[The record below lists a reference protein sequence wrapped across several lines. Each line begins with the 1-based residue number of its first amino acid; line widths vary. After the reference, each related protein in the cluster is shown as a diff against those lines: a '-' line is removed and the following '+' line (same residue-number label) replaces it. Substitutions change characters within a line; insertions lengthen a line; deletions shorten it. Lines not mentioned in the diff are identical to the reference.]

1 MIALDGASQKF
12 CLHSHSMDAMVSN
25 NNPSVGISRIPTY
38 YHISLSHVFQYINGN
53 SATSILALHRYC
65 DKLKGAKIFPVAV
78 RVVNGDEKGEWL
90 EVGRVKSEGDEFT
103 EVAVAMQ
110 RGLIAEHAKRLLPLQ
125 VKPKDMVEWGYRA
138 TNSDDEPSWSPVDK
152 SVCDDAPKGMEKKI
166 GFEGSPD
173 PNSGFYCHYSS
184 GRLVDKSD
192 AAKQMAKSG

>member
-1 MIALDGASQKF
+1 
-12 CLHSHSMDAMVSN
+12 MDAMVSN

-38 YHISLSHVFQYINGN
+38 YHLSLSHVFQYINGN
-53 SATSILALHRYC
+53 SATPILALHRYC
-65 DKLKGAKIFPVAV
+65 DKLKGAKIVPVAV

-152 SVCDDAPKGMEKKI
+152 SVCDDAPKGVEKKI

>member
-1 MIALDGASQKF
+1 M
-12 CLHSHSMDAMVSN
+12 
-25 NNPSVGISRIPTY
+25 
-38 YHISLSHVFQYINGN
+38 
-53 SATSILALHRYC
+53 
-65 DKLKGAKIFPVAV
+65 
-78 RVVNGDEKGEWL
+78 VNGDEKGEWL

-152 SVCDDAPKGMEKKI
+152 SVCDDAPKGVEKKI

-192 AAKQMAKSG
+192 HQWQLCNTHPCSTQILRQAQRCKNIPGGRPSGEWRREGRVVGSRTRQI

>member
-1 MIALDGASQKF
+1 MASPTFGKNIFKTCYALLTIYTS
-12 CLHSHSMDAMVSN
+12 CLW
-25 NNPSVGISRIPTY
+25 
-38 YHISLSHVFQYINGN
+38 LF
-53 SATSILALHRYC
+53 RYC

-78 RVVNGDEKGEWL
+78 RVVNGEEKGEWL

-125 VKPKDMVEWGYRA
+125 VKPKDMAEWGYR
-138 TNSDDEPSWSPVDK
+138 TIGDNDDDEEPSWSIVDK
-152 SVCDDAPKGMEKKI
+152 SVCDDAPKGVDKKI
-166 GFEGSPD
+166 GFEGTPD

-192 AAKQMAKSG
+192 EAKQMAKSG

>member
-1 MIALDGASQKF
+1 M
-12 CLHSHSMDAMVSN
+12 
-25 NNPSVGISRIPTY
+25 
-38 YHISLSHVFQYINGN
+38 
-53 SATSILALHRYC
+53 
-65 DKLKGAKIFPVAV
+65 AV

-152 SVCDDAPKGMEKKI
+152 SVCDDAPKGVEKKI